1 MAEVEAVLAPWLG
14 TVIDGLQ
21 YGAETPP
28 DLEDRLPFVRVERLG
43 GPDNRFRQ
51 HPTVAVDVFAATA
64 DEARATSRDVQKALL
79 ALRGEV
85 RGAVISDVRCDSG
98 PSPQPWA
105 NDEVHRRGALYTV
118 TLRDA

>member
-1 MAEVEAVLAPWLG
+1 MAEVEAVIAPWLG

-28 DLEDRLPFVRVERLG
+28 DLESRLPFVRVERLG
-43 GPDNRFRQ
+43 GFDDRFRQ
-51 HPTVAVDVFAATA
+51 HPRIAVDVFAATA
-64 DEARATSRDVQKALL
+64 DEARATSSAVRDALL

-85 RGAVISDVRCDSG
+85 RGAVVSDVRCDSG
-98 PSPQPWA
+98 PSRQPWT
-105 NDEVHRRGALYTV
+105 NGEIHRRGALYTV